1 MAYRLYYTDEALDE
15 LEKIL
20 EAIQADNPQAADRFA
35 SALFDHLELLET
47 FPHLG
52 IAATGRPRVRK
63 LLHSPVRVYYS
74 LDNQRRLV
82 TILHFWHT
90 SRREP
95 KLT

>member
-1 MAYRLYYTDEALDE
+1 MAYRLYYTDESLDE

-74 LDNQRRLV
+74 LDNQRRLI